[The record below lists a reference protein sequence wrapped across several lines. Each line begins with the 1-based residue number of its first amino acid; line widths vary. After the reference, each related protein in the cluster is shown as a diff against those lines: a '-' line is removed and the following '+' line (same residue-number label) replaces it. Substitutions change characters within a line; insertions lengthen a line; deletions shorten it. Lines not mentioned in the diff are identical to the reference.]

1 MDFRLLLVITPIIF
15 SLGFT
20 IFWLSKWDVLV
31 WDNKVA
37 PGLPTVENNQVWE
50 DTGLVAS
57 QGRPSNG
64 YPVFTVRT
72 LAVNALG
79 IPTVFFLGA
88 IFAMQFIRRGIISA

>member
-1 MDFRLLLVITPIIF
+1 MDFRFLLVLTPIIF
-15 SLGFT
+15 TVAFT
-20 IFWLSKWDVLV
+20 TFWLTRWDVLK
-31 WDNKVA
+31 WDNSVA
-37 PGLPTVENNQVWE
+37 PGVPTIENNQVWG
-50 DTGLVAS
+50 DTAIVAGA
-57 QGRPSNG
+57 GRPDKG